1 MAVGF
6 DRALPRQQPSAL
18 GVQPRGPMQRGPGLA
33 PPSISDARVQDVVN
47 NQRAASAGI
56 GTGAM
61 RQMDRAGVSRGRGQ
75 QYAGDIAQ
83 QGADIEAR
91 SKAAQTEM
99 GAAIANA
106 GARQAYEQT
115 MNAERTA
122 TGGLLEG
129 LRNAN
134 AMENFQRRGWQD
146 AARQAR
152 RRGQF
157 QLDSMQPDYSPLLS
171 GLFS

>member
-1 MAVGF
+1 MAVGM
-6 DRALPRQQPSAL
+6 DRALHSQQPTVL
-18 GVQPRGPMQRGPGLA
+18 RPTPKGPMRYGPS
-33 PPSISDARVQDVVN
+33 PPAISDGRVQDVVN

-75 QYAGDIAQ
+75 QYMADIAQ
-83 QGADIEAR
+83 QGADIQAR
-91 SKAAQTEM
+91 STAAQTEM
-99 GAAIANA
+99 GAEVANA

-122 TGGLLEG
+122 SGGLLEG
-129 LRNAN
+129 LRNAS
-134 AMENFQRRGWQD
+134 AMEGLQRRGWQD
-146 AARQAR
+146 ASRQAR

-157 QLDSMQPDYSPLLS
+157 QLDSMQPDYSPLLT